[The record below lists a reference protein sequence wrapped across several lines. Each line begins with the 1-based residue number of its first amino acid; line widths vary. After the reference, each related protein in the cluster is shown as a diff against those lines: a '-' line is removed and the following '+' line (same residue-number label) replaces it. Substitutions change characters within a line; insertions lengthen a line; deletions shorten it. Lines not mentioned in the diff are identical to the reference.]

1 MLKKMAQMAL
11 NPGTRSSSQYFCGLD
26 LGTHTMKASIV
37 RAKDDENLD
46 LLGVY
51 ETRATGFKEA
61 SISDITELA
70 ECIQRTVQGVMQKT
84 GIKVHAVQV
93 GLSGSFFAVH
103 RSSAVIPLIDSG
115 TKVISKF
122 DLRKVDGQAK
132 LLGVNLEEEIIH
144 DFPQWY
150 KVDDINTSINPAG
163 LIGRKIE
170 SSLLLLTANSLRVR
184 NLTKAVHQAGFEVS
198 SVAFSG
204 YAACDVAL
212 DKSDKE
218 QGCALVDIGA
228 NITSVIFF
236 KNGIVGDVQFIPWGG
251 NYVTQSIAERLSLT
265 IDLAEEIKK
274 THAVA
279 SQTNSKDVSGEILVK
294 RDKGYLPIRREAVC
308 EAVNWEI
315 ENFLTH
321 LETVVKGSS
330 LYHQLNKGIVMVGGA
345 SLLPGAIERIEERVN
360 APVRMGKATAGLN
373 NSAVYAASIGLG
385 RMHYLKKK
393 EEGIGI
399 KTPLNFKDKI
409 VNSFKELCQE
419 YF

>member
-1 MLKKMAQMAL
+1 MFKKMAQL
-11 NPGTRSSSQYFCGLD
+11 QYFCGLD

-37 RAKDDENLD
+37 RAMDDENLD

-70 ECIQRTVQGVMQKT
+70 ECIQRTVHGVMQKT
-84 GIKVHAVQV
+84 GIKINAVQLGV
-93 GLSGSFFAVH
+93 SGSFLST
-103 RSSAVIPLIDSG
+103 RRTSAVIPLIDSG

-122 DLRKVDGQAK
+122 DLRKVGQQAK
-132 LLGVNLEEEIIH
+132 LLGVNLDEEIIH

-170 SSLLLLTANSLRVR
+170 TNLLLLTANSLRVR
-184 NLTKAVHQAGFEVS
+184 NLTKAVHQAGFEVN
-198 SVAFSG
+198 SVAFCG
-204 YAACDVAL
+204 FAASDVAVEKA
-212 DKSDKE
+212 DKA

-236 KNGIVGDVQFIPWGG
+236 KDGIVGDVQFIPWGG

-265 IDLAEEIKK
+265 VDLAEEIKK

-279 SQTNSKDVSGEILVK
+279 NPKEVTGEILVK
-294 RDKGYLPIRREAVC
+294 REKGYIPIRRESVC

-321 LETVVKGSS
+321 LETVVKGSP
-330 LYHQLNKGIVMVGGA
+330 LYHHINKGLVMVGGG

-360 APVRMGKATAGLN
+360 TPVRMGAATPGLN
-373 NSAVYAASIGLG
+373 NAATYAASIGLG

-393 EEGIGI
+393 EESIGI

-409 VNSFKELCQE
+409 VNSVKELCQE

>member
-1 MLKKMAQMAL
+1 MFKKMAQL
-11 NPGTRSSSQYFCGLD
+11 QYFCGLD

-37 RAKDDENLD
+37 RLTDEDNLD

-51 ETRATGFKEA
+51 ETRATGFQEA

-70 ECIQRTVQGVMQKT
+70 ECIQRTVHGVMEKT
-84 GIKVHAVQV
+84 GIKVHAVQLGV
-93 GLSGSFFAVH
+93 SGSFLAT
-103 RSSAVIPLIDSG
+103 RRTSSVIPLVDSG

-122 DLRKVDGQAK
+122 DLRKVENQAK
-132 LLGVNLEEEIIH
+132 LLGVNLDEEIIH

-150 KVDDINTSINPAG
+150 KIDDINTSINPAG

-170 SSLLLLTANSLRVR
+170 TSLLLLTANSLRIR
-184 NLTKAVHQAGFEVS
+184 NLTKAVHQAGFEVN
-198 SVAFSG
+198 SVAFCG
-204 YAACDVAL
+204 YAASDVAV
-212 DKSDKE
+212 DKQDKAL
-218 QGCALVDIGA
+218 GCALVDIGA

-265 IDLAEEIKK
+265 VDLAEEIKK

-279 SQTNSKDVSGEILVK
+279 NPKDITGEILVK
-294 RDKGYLPIRREAVC
+294 RDKGYIPIRRESVC

-321 LETVVKGSS
+321 LETVIKGSH
-330 LYHQLNKGIVMVGGA
+330 LYHQLNKGIVMVGGG

-360 APVRMGKATAGLN
+360 TPVRMGAATPGLN
-373 NSAVYAASIGLG
+373 NAAVYAASIGLG

-399 KTPLNFKDKI
+399 KTPINFKDKI
-409 VNSFKELCQE
+409 VNSVKELCQE

>member
-1 MLKKMAQMAL
+1 MFKKMAQ
-11 NPGTRSSSQYFCGLD
+11 PQYFCGLD

-37 RAKDDENLD
+37 CAKDEDNLD
-46 LLGVY
+46 LLGVF
-51 ETRATGFKEA
+51 ETRSTGFQEA

-70 ECIQRTVQGVMQKT
+70 DCIQRTVQGVMQKT
-84 GIKVHAVQV
+84 GIKIHAVQLGV
-93 GLSGSFFAVH
+93 SGSFLTTH
-103 RSSAVIPLIDSG
+103 RSSALIPLIDSG

-122 DLRKVDGQAK
+122 DLRRVDNQAK

-150 KVDDINTSINPAG
+150 KVDDVNTSINPTG

-184 NLTKAVHQAGFEVS
+184 NLTKAVHQAGFEVN
-198 SVAFSG
+198 SVAFG
-204 YAACDVAL
+204 AYAASDVAVDAA
-212 DKSDKE
+212 DKTL
-218 QGCALVDIGA
+218 GCALVDIGA

-251 NYVTQSIAERLSLT
+251 NYVTQTIAERLSLT
-265 IDLAEEIKK
+265 IDMAEEIKK

-279 SQTNSKDVSGEILVK
+279 SQTNPKELTGEILVK
-294 RDKGYLPIRREAVC
+294 REKGYIPIRRESVC

-321 LETVVKGSS
+321 LETVVKGSH
-330 LYHQLNKGIVMVGGA
+330 LYHHLNKGIVMVGGGA
-345 SLLPGAIERIEERVN
+345 LLPGAIERIEERIN
-360 APVRMGKATAGLN
+360 TPVRMGAATPGLN
-373 NSAVYAASIGLG
+373 NSAVYAATIGLG

-393 EEGIGI
+393 QEAIGI
-399 KTPLNFKDKI
+399 KTPLTFKDKL
-409 VNSFKELCQE
+409 VNGVKELCQE